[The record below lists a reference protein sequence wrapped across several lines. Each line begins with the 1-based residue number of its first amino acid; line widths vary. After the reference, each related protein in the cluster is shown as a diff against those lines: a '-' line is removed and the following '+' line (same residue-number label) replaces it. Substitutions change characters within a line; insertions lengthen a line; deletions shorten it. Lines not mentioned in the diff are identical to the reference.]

1 MPLEE
6 VCMSIAF
13 PNESREYREARDALF
28 QREVDLQ
35 RQMEAVAAQRRSLPA
50 GGEVPEGCGFDR
62 LGHHSPP
69 TTVRMSEL
77 FGDNDTLM
85 LYHYMFPRLCGDE
98 RPRPTSGIGSELPTD
113 EGPCPSCT
121 PLIDM
126 WDGVIAQ
133 LDGLGGNLAIVAKA
147 PIDQVAAFAH
157 ERGWRQIGV
166 LSAANCNFRRDYGN
180 DGGNDGADGPPL
192 PLLTIFKRG
201 PDGTIRLHWA
211 GEVVFV
217 PFDKNDS
224 GEDPEHHDV
233 IQPLWTLYD
242 VATSPRY
249 RHWRLEHLPANW

>member
-1 MPLEE
+1 
-6 VCMSIAF
+6 MSNGGFAGHTIAF

-35 RQMEAVAAQRRSLPA
+35 RQMEAVAAQRRSLPP
-50 GGEVPEGCGFDR
+50 GGEVPEDYVFDR
-62 LGHHSPP
+62 IGDDGAA
-69 TTVRMSEL
+69 TTVCMSEL

-98 RPRPTSGIGSELPTD
+98 RPRPTSGIGSELPID

-126 WDGVIAQ
+126 WDGTIAQ

-147 PIDQVAAFAH
+147 PIEQVAAFAQD
-157 ERGWRQIGV
+157 RGWRHIGV

-180 DGGNDGADGPPL
+180 DGADGQPL
-192 PLLTIFKRG
+192 PLLTIFKRW

-211 GEVVFV
+211 GEVVFA
-217 PFDKNDS
+217 PFEKD
-224 GEDPEHHDV
+224 DPEEPGHLDTV
-233 IQPLWTLYD
+233 EPLWTLYD